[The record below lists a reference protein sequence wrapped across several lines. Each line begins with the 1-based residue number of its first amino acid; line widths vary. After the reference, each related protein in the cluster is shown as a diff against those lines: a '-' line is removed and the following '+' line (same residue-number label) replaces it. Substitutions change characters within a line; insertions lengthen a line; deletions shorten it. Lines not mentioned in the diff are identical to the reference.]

1 MREIKKVKT
10 FVIADLESRNQSL
23 EEIKGSLEKEVQ
35 EKSSLVNECVER
47 IRELELALTKTQQE
61 NTTHGE
67 SEDRL
72 GEELAVARQSLNDK
86 EKLVENMKVEFERN
100 SNLLNEELRRMKET
114 IETMER
120 NSACENSLLS
130 EYRQIIE
137 DKDRLIKVKT
147 EELENE
153 SKKLLEQQN
162 AVLESLKAE
171 NAKHIGELSES
182 FEQQLRAKDS
192 KIEEISQQLGQE
204 ASETERLSAELA
216 AERDL
221 LKKKD
226 EELNS
231 ALQKLEGLF

>member
-1 MREIKKVKT
+1 MREIKKIKT

-35 EKSSLVNECVER
+35 EKSSLANECVER

-61 NTTHGE
+61 NTTHRE

-162 AVLESLKAE
+162 AALESLKAE

-182 FEQQLRAKDS
+182 FKQQLRAKDS
-192 KIEEISQQLGQE
+192 KIEEISQQLGQK

-216 AERDL
+216 AEREL